1 MKGTGVAHS
10 KTAAQSAG
18 TPQAGQQELKKS
30 FRPGAPDNGR
40 APAGND
46 SAGEDMAGLSRRG
59 EEDAVRRIEQSIT
72 YMREHLDQPLQVATL
87 AAVANISQSHFFALF
102 KRRTGHAPMDY
113 FTRLRMQQ
121 ACRLLDGT
129 SASVKEVAATLGY
142 EDAFYFSRV
151 FKLFNRV
158 SPSEYRALQKQSPDA
173 SPDAGKNQPATAPL
187 PGNKN
192 RNEKIR

>member
-1 MKGTGVAHS
+1 MKGVGVAHS
-10 KTAAQSAG
+10 KTADRSAG
-18 TPQAGQQELKKS
+18 IPQAGQHEREKG
-30 FRPGAPDNGR
+30 FRPGTPVSGH

-46 SAGEDMAGLSRRG
+46 SAGEGMAGLSRRG

-72 YMREHLDQPLQVATL
+72 YMREHLDRPLQVATL

-102 KRRTGHAPMDY
+102 KRRTGRAPMDY

-142 EDAFYFSRV
+142 EDPFYFSRV
-151 FKLFNRV
+151 FKLLNRV
-158 SPSEYRALQKQSPDA
+158 SPSEYRTLQNQP
-173 SPDAGKNQPATAPL
+173 PGTGKNRPATAPL

-192 RNEKIR
+192 RNEKIP